1 MPVNSASASCLLGLL
16 ESRLE
21 VLLSS
26 FYPTCDYLNKSY
38 SVVSSLPLIT
48 TNGECMQGVHSNQY
62 LPKPS

>member
-26 FYPTCDYLNKSY
+26 FYPTGDYLNKSY
-38 SVVSSLPLIT
+38 
-48 TNGECMQGVHSNQY
+48 
-62 LPKPS
+62 